1 MMTRTWL
8 LALAGLTLILAAC
21 GTGDSDNGEVATL
34 ETTTTVADQEP
45 ATTTT
50 TIDPEQAAIAL
61 TECLR
66 EEGLDIEDPTV
77 DADGNVQFG
86 GFAGEVD
93 ENGQPDIDDETIRNA
108 LTACEDLIADVQ
120 LGFEIPDLT
129 ELEDTFLEFAS
140 CMRDNGY
147 DMPDPDFSGG
157 FFGAAGED
165 GAPPAGPFGQIDP
178 NDPDFQTAFEAC
190 QPILSQLGFPG
201 TGGPGPGGGG

>member
-1 MMTRTWL
+1 MRTRTWL
-8 LALAGLTLILAAC
+8 LALTGLTLVLAAC
-21 GTGDSDNGEVATL
+21 GTGDSANDGEVATL
-34 ETTTTVADQEP
+34 D
-45 ATTTT
+45 TTTT
-50 TIDPEQAAIAL
+50 TSAESPTTTTTADPEAAAIAL

-66 EEGLDIEDPTV
+66 DEGLDIEDPTV

-93 ENGQPDIDDETIRNA
+93 ENGQPDIDDETIANA

-120 LGFEIPDLT
+120 LGFELPDLT
-129 ELEDTFLEFAS
+129 ELEDTFLEFAT

-157 FFGAAGED
+157 FFGGGGED
-165 GAPPAGPFGQIDP
+165 GAPPAGPFGNIDP

-201 TGGPGPGGGG
+201 APGG